1 MSAIGSATPASVVR
15 DAAPPGS
22 AVPFPSRWLGFAV
35 TYVRVTLAAAF
46 LSAVASR
53 FGLWTGEPWSGAFQ
67 RFVGY
72 TAEVNSFLPTAAAS
86 FLAWSATA
94 AERCSAWLLLGVQ
107 RRAVAFASAVLLASS
122 GRHGDLLRTRRLW
135 TTLCSLR
142 RRRAVGSA
150 GGWRTCMGGPAPP
163 GPPAGAQMG
172 VRDLAA
178 LFTLA
183 ALWGGSYLFIG
194 SRRRR
199 SVRSD
204 SGGADGGRGDRA
216 LARARRFR
224 SPARSRRRRKAPGA
238 RRSERCGAVRVD
250 RLRGL

>member
-1 MSAIGSATPASVVR
+1 MRMAGREACGMSAIGSATPASVVR

-94 AERCSAWLLLGVQ
+94 AETVLGVALLLGVQ
-107 RRAVAFASAVLLASS
+107 RRAVAFASAVLLAIFGGAMAISFGPKAPLDYS
-122 GRHGDLLRTRRLW
+122 VFTASAAALLLAVQEGGERAW
-135 TTLCSLR
+135 AAR
-142 RRRAVGSA
+142 RRPGRPA
-150 GGWRTCMGGPAPP
+150 GG
-163 GPPAGAQMG
+163 
-172 VRDLAA
+172 
-178 LFTLA
+178 
-183 ALWGGSYLFIG
+183 
-194 SRRRR
+194 
-199 SVRSD
+199 
-204 SGGADGGRGDRA
+204 
-216 LARARRFR
+216 
-224 SPARSRRRRKAPGA
+224 RK
-238 RRSERCGAVRVD
+238 
-250 RLRGL
+250 